1 MSIVLF
7 AIGIWA
13 GFCTFVAYCCVRVGS
28 MHCDDLDDWHAYEEE
43 TAVSK
48 DR

>member
-28 MHCDDLDDWHAYEEE
+28 MHDDDWLAHEEE
-43 TAVSK
+43 TAADK

>member
-13 GFCTFVAYCCVRVGS
+13 GLCTFTAYCCVRVGS
-28 MHCDDLDDWHAYEEE
+28 THDDDWLSCEEE
-43 TAVSK
+43 IAACE